1 MLELLRIKDF
11 ALIDDV
17 ETELRPGLN
26 VMTGETG
33 AGKSIIVTAL
43 NLVLGMRAS
52 SEVVRTGSSE
62 ARIEALFNIEGN
74 RRVAGLL
81 DELGLEADQKE
92 LVLARTISK
101 EGRSRCYANGALT
114 TLGALASIGNE
125 LVDFHGQHDHQSLL
139 RTDKQVELLDEYAGL
154 TELRSNVGEDYGRLL
169 EIRRALSELDKDERE
184 RARQIDFLT
193 HEVNEID
200 SARLEPLEDERLR
213 ARKKIVINAEQLFSL
228 SKQAY
233 ALVYSDDNSITD
245 NLGLLRKS
253 LGELADI
260 DADFR
265 PFAESLDDVHHKLEE
280 IAYKLRDYSGTL
292 EFDPGELDAVETR
305 LHLINGLKRKYG
317 ESIAAILEYKDK
329 CERELETLRS
339 HDERL
344 ADAQQQHEHVLAEC
358 REKAK
363 TLSEKRRRAARRL
376 ATKVKKELEALGM
389 DKAKFDVS
397 VSRRPD
403 EALTSTGL
411 DDVDFML
418 SANPGEPAKP
428 LKQVA
433 SGGEISR
440 VMLGLKTVLAEAD
453 DIPTLVFDEID
464 AGVGGAVAR
473 TVGAKLKAVADSHQ
487 VVCITHLPQIA
498 ATANHHIRVT
508 KQPEKGRMVTRV
520 ASLDKEERIKE
531 IATLLDGR
539 KLSKISLQHAR
550 ELLER

>member
-11 ALIDDV
+11 ALIDDL
-17 ETELRPGLN
+17 ETELKPGLN

-52 SEVVRTGSSE
+52 SEVVRTGSRE
-62 ARIEALFNIEGN
+62 ARIEALFNIQDNG
-74 RRVAGLL
+74 RISGLL
-81 DELGLEADQKE
+81 EELGFEANDKE

-101 EGRSRCYANGALT
+101 EGRSRCYANGALA
-114 TLGALASIGNE
+114 TLGALATIGNE
-125 LVDFHGQHDHQSLL
+125 LVDFHGQHEHQSLL
-139 RTDKQVELLDEYAGL
+139 KTDKQMELLDEYAGL
-154 TELRSNVGEDYGRLL
+154 TELRAGFAQDYGKLL
-169 EIRRALSELDKDERE
+169 EIRRTLSELDKDERE
-184 RARQIDFLT
+184 RARQIDFLA
-193 HEVNEID
+193 HEINEID
-200 SARLEPLEDERLR
+200 GAKLDPLEDEQLR
-213 ARKKIVINAEQLFSL
+213 ARKKIVVNAERLFSL

-233 ALVYSDDNSITD
+233 AMVYSEDNSITD
-245 NLGLLRKS
+245 NLALLQRS
-253 LGELADI
+253 LSELAEI
-260 DADFR
+260 DADFK
-265 PFAESLDDVHHKLEE
+265 PFVDSLDDLHHQLEE
-280 IAYKLRDYSGTL
+280 LAYKLRDYSGTL
-292 EFDPGELDAVETR
+292 EFDPGELDTIEAR
-305 LHLINGLKRKYG
+305 LQLINGLKRKYG
-317 ESIAAILEYKDK
+317 ESIAAILEHKEK

-339 HDERL
+339 HDERF
-344 ADAQQQHEHVLAEC
+344 ADSQQQHERTLAQC
-358 REKAK
+358 LKQAK
-363 TLSEKRRRAARRL
+363 TLSEKRKRAARRM
-376 ATKVKKELEALGM
+376 ASKVRKELEVLGM
-389 DKAKFDVS
+389 EKAGFEVR
-397 VSRRPD
+397 VSRRSD
-403 EALTSTGL
+403 EELASTGL
-411 DDVDFML
+411 DDVEFML
-418 SANPGEPAKP
+418 SANPGEPEKP

-453 DIPTLVFDEID
+453 NIPTLVFDEID

-473 TVGAKLKAVADSHQ
+473 TVGAKLQTVAGSHQ

-520 ASLDKEERIKE
+520 ASLDKEERINE

>member
-1 MLELLRIKDF
+1 MLELLRIKNF

-17 ETELRPGLN
+17 ETELKHGLN

-74 RRVAGLL
+74 RGVALLL
-81 DELGLEADQKE
+81 DELGLKADDTE

-101 EGRSRCYANGALT
+101 EGRSRCYANEALA

-125 LVDFHGQHDHQSLL
+125 LVDFHGQHEHQSLL
-139 RTDKQVELLDEYAGL
+139 RTDKQMELLEENGGL
-154 TELRSNVGEDYGRLL
+154 TALRASFGEHYSKLL
-169 EIRRALSELDKDERE
+169 EIRRTLSELDRDERE

-193 HEVNEID
+193 HEIKEID
-200 SARLEPLEDERLR
+200 SAKLDPLEDEQLR
-213 ARKKIVINAEQLFSL
+213 ARRKIVVNAERLFLL
-228 SKQAY
+228 SEQAY
-233 ALVYSDDNSITD
+233 ALAYSDDNSITD
-245 NLGLLRKS
+245 NLALLRKS
-253 LGELADI
+253 LSELAEI

-265 PFAESLDDVHHKLEE
+265 PFADSLDDMHHHFEE
-280 IAYKLRDYSGTL
+280 LAFKLRDYSGTL
-292 EFDPGELDAVETR
+292 EFDPGELDAIETR
-305 LHLINGLKRKYG
+305 LRLINGLKRKYG
-317 ESIAAILEYKDK
+317 DSIAAVLEHREK

-358 REKAK
+358 LAKAK
-363 TLSEKRRRAARRL
+363 TLSEKRKLAARRL
-376 ATKVKKELEALGM
+376 TTKVKKELEVLGM
-389 DKAKFDVS
+389 KKAKFEAR
-397 VSRRPD
+397 VSRRSD
-403 EALTSTGL
+403 EKLAATGL
-411 DDVDFML
+411 DDVEFML

-428 LKQVA
+428 LKHVA

-440 VMLGLKTVLAEAD
+440 VMLALKTVLAEAD
-453 DIPTLVFDEID
+453 NIPTLVFDEID

-473 TVGAKLKAVADSHQ
+473 TVGAKLRAVAGSHQ

-508 KQPEKGRMVTRV
+508 KQAEKGRMVTRV
-520 ASLDKEERIKE
+520 ASLDKEERVKE